1 MKGHYTQDVSDI
13 LQTAPKPNSGPD
25 DPSGYLPDQ
34 NLVEAVN
41 VALTLGKPLLLT
53 GDPGTG
59 KTQLAHSLAWQL
71 WSRRDSNRLNVGSPI
86 LEKFETKSTSTAR
99 DLFYTFDA
107 IRCFQASRQ
116 TAGFAAADIRVAGDE
131 SVNTNAA
138 FITYNALGRALLKAL
153 EPPQIPAQ
161 VQTDILTDA
170 PPTRSVVLIDEVD
183 KAPRDFPNDLLNEI
197 DEMYFRIPELDN
209 VRVGGKDVIPP
220 NLRPIVVITS
230 NSEKSL
236 PDPFLRRCIYYH
248 IPFPDSDKRLGD
260 ILLSRVAQFSATR
273 GPLATDAVTFFQQL
287 RARTAPKA
295 KTSPAELIDW
305 LLFMLASGARMD
317 KRLADARELALAGI
331 GALAKDRDRDSLR
344 KELEAFLDKR

>member
-1 MKGHYTQDVSDI
+1 LNKSHYTQDVSDI
-13 LQTAPKPNSGPD
+13 LETEPKPNPGPD

-59 KTQLAHSLAWQL
+59 KTQLAYSLAWQL
-71 WSRRDSNRLNVGSPI
+71 WSRRDSNKLNVGSPI
-86 LEKFETKSTSTAR
+86 LEKFETKSTSTSR

-116 TAGFAAADIRVAGDE
+116 APGPAADARAAADA
-131 SVNTNAA
+131 SVNSNAA
-138 FITYNALGRALLKAL
+138 FITFNALGRALLKAL
-153 EPPQIPAQ
+153 KPPQIPAQ
-161 VQTDILTDA
+161 VRTDILANA
-170 PPTRSVVLIDEVD
+170 PPTRTVVLIDEVD

-209 VRVGGKDVIPP
+209 VRVGGKDVIPLD
-220 NLRPIVVITS
+220 LRPIVVITS

-260 ILLSRVAQFSATR
+260 ILLSRVTQFSATR
-273 GPLATDAVTFFQQL
+273 GPLAADAVTFFQRL

-317 KRLADARELALAGI
+317 KRLADARDLALAGI
-331 GALAKDRDRDSLR
+331 GALAKDRDQDSLR